1 MYFTMICFLAILDF
15 DNSSSKLLEAS
26 FNIIKKEDV
35 AAKSNQLIEAMS
47 AMRNFLDTADNK
59 KLISMEIHYHRK
71 YVFRVI
77 YKKDKVHG
85 LNFVQTM
92 FIVNNTGNGITSIGI
107 VMVSLLVT
115 ELIQYNIQLVNAVFK
130 FELRTSICQVRYF
143 SYLYQPF
150 EQNR

>member
-1 MYFTMICFLAILDF
+1 MYFVMYFTMICFLAILDF

-59 KLISMEIHYHRK
+59 KLISMEIHCHGK

-77 YKKDKVHG
+77 YVKKIRFMG
-85 LNFVQTM
+85 
-92 FIVNNTGNGITSIGI
+92 
-107 VMVSLLVT
+107 
-115 ELIQYNIQLVNAVFK
+115 
-130 FELRTSICQVRYF
+130 
-143 SYLYQPF
+143 
-150 EQNR
+150 